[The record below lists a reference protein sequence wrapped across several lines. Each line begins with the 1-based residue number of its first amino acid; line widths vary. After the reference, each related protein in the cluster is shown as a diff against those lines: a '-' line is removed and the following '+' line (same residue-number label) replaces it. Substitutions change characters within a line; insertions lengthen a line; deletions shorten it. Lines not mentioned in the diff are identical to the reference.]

1 VLLIRRLFTGR
12 SGAKLGLSRH
22 ATDNA
27 RGPVNIHKNARLT
40 PVTRLE
46 VVRRARRRSTN
57 QSALARA
64 YHISRQTL
72 RKWVRRFDADGVA
85 GLEDRSSRPHRCPHR
100 LKRTARRQIARRR
113 AQRWSSCRT
122 ASDLHLPIAAVVREH
137 RRLGLATLPRLEPPR
152 PVIRYEWPRAGDL
165 LHLDVKKLARIR
177 RVGHRI
183 HGDRSRRAYGAGWE
197 YVHVAIDDCTRVPY
211 AETLADET
219 GATTVGFLQR
229 ALAFYRARGI
239 QVRRLLTD
247 NGTNYRS
254 KLMRAEVARRRLMHR
269 FTRPYTPR
277 TNGKA
282 ERFIR
287 TLVHEWAYAQAYR
300 TSADRSRALSRFLYY
315 FTTQRRHY
323 GLHGNTPAE
332 RLAQVL

>member
-1 VLLIRRLFTGR
+1 MPRWRRR
-12 SGAKLGLSRH
+12 Q
-22 ATDNA
+22 
-27 RGPVNIHKNARLT
+27 
-40 PVTRLE
+40 
-46 VVRRARRRSTN
+46 VRR
-57 QSALARA
+57 
-64 YHISRQTL
+64 
-72 RKWVRRFDADGVA
+72 W
-85 GLEDRSSRPHRCPHR
+85 
-100 LKRTARRQIARRR
+100 RTR
-113 AQRWSSCRT
+113 RWSSCRI
-122 ASDLHLPIAAVVREH
+122 ASHLQLPIAAVVREQ
-137 RRLGLATLPRLEPPR
+137 RRLGLAQLPRLEPPH
-152 PVIRYEWPRAGDL
+152 PILRYEWPRAGDL
-165 LHLDVKKLARIR
+165 LHLDVKKLGKIG

-183 HGDRSRRAYGAGWE
+183 HGDCSQRVRGIGWE

-219 GATTVGFLQR
+219 GATTVGFLRR

-239 QVRRLLTD
+239 RVRRLLTD

-254 KLMRAEVARRRLMHR
+254 KILRAEVARLRLTHR

-287 TLVHEWAYAQAYR
+287 TLVYEWAYAQAYR
-300 TSADRSRALSRFLYY
+300 TSAHRSRALPRFLYY

-323 GLHGNTPAE
+323 GLQGQTPAE